1 MDALFELKY
10 SKLKVFSVWKAE
22 FGDEGVRILSKY
34 LMGDNNLEVIDL
46 LDNGVTALG
55 CQFLGKALINP

>member
-1 MDALFELKY
+1 M
-10 SKLKVFSVWKAE
+10 FSVWKAE